1 MDLSQEID
9 AALADIRA
17 EQALFFIRKGL
28 TCPELKNSL
37 LERLEA
43 LAQWQESAAAGKMA
57 AA

>member
-1 MDLSQEID
+1 MDLNQEID

-17 EQALFFIRKGL
+17 EHALFFIRQAL
-28 TCPELKNSL
+28 TCPELRTSL

-43 LAQWQESAAAGKMA
+43 LVQWQESAARGKMA